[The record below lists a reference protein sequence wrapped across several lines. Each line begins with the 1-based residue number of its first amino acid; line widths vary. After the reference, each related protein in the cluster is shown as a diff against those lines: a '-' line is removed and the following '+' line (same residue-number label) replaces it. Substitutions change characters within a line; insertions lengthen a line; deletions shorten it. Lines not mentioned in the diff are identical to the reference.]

1 MLKLYGSRE
10 FEVVTAG
17 RISAKERYY
26 LGLNDTRKAVQKSLC
41 PRQIPCVRC
50 VCSTFVY
57 SGFGLGRRATPLSS
71 STIAIGLGWCF
82 AIHGQKYIQFHARG
96 RLGAR
101 TVQTLETCHAKVQFE
116 PFFVVPCSRTSSHQ
130 ELHIWR
136 EDRDG
141 QCRHRRVSRI
151 EVLSTSSLVHRL
163 IEACVSWV
171 DGLPQEV

>member
-1 MLKLYGSRE
+1 M
-10 FEVVTAG
+10 
-17 RISAKERYY
+17 
-26 LGLNDTRKAVQKSLC
+26 
-41 PRQIPCVRC
+41 IPGKQ
-50 VCSTFVY
+50 Y
-57 SGFGLGRRATPLSS
+57 RRACALARFLVCAVYAALLCIAGSVWEGAQRLYPLPQSQS
-71 STIAIGLGWCF
+71 DGVGVLQFTG
-82 AIHGQKYIQFHARG
+82 KKDVQFHARG

-171 DGLPQEV
+171 DGLPQ